1 MSYIREVIEHYCGDV
16 NSQNK
21 ACCSIHGESTPSL
34 HVYDDTDSWH
44 CFGACSSGGDAIE
57 FIKKMEEVSFPQ
69 AVRIYQEITNDF
81 DTFVLNREVED
92 VMGKPFDSQ
101 VNESIK
107 KKTGID
113 SKSYRGIRTDVSKPF
128 GVRYE
133 YDSVGEVSASYYPTT
148 KNYELS
154 GYKVRVH
161 PKNFNSPYGETGKD
175 CELFGQFRFKT
186 YAHTIVIVGGEHDA
200 LAAFQMLSD
209 SQKNKNFDPVAV
221 VSPTI
226 GEGGAYKQIQAQ
238 YAFFNQFKKIII
250 AMDSDSAGE
259 ESLHKIAKVLPRGKV
274 FYMKMRRKD
283 PNAYLWDKETCKPVN
298 FATEFVSDF
307 WAATPYT
314 PAGIHASTGLYKA
327 ALERLDLE
335 MISLPPFLKQAA
347 KMLGDGI
354 VKKEIT
360 LILAKTA
367 IGKTTLMSGLS
378 QHFALHEQ
386 KEVIGVLSLE
396 ADAGKF
402 SQNML
407 SYHLKTPL
415 HRMSKDERLEFLER
429 EDIKDQVTTL
439 YEKPDGTP
447 TLYVCDDRGA
457 SWDQIKEKILEMII
471 SMGITVLIVD
481 PYSDLLSG
489 MGVSEQ
495 EEVATWF
502 KKVMKE
508 YGITPIIVS
517 HVRKSGTGAN
527 AGPLTEDDAQ
537 GSSFLVKAAGQTI
550 ALERDKQA
558 DNPLER
564 NRTYVTILKNRD
576 FSETGPAGSMYFDIK
591 TSNLYDFDDWIK
603 ENEPTIQVDF

>member
-1 MSYIREVIEHYCGDV
+1 MSNIVKVVEYFCGPV
-16 NSQNK
+16 KNSSK
-21 ACCSIHGESTPSL
+21 ICCPFHDERTPSFCI
-34 HVYDDTDSWH
+34 YEDTDSWH
-44 CFGACSSGGDAIE
+44 CYGECSDGGDAVS
-57 FIKKMEEVSFPQ
+57 FIMQKEEVAFLT
-69 AVRIYQEITNDF
+69 ACRIYEEITG
-81 DTFVLNREVED
+81 DTERYSRYNGVHWED
-92 VMGKPFDSQ
+92 VVGLEFNDS
-101 VNESIK
+101 VHAEIK
-107 KKTGID
+107 EKTGVD
-113 SKSYRGIRTDVSKPF
+113 SKGYRGIRSDISKPF

-133 YDSVGEVSASYYPTT
+133 YEEGGDVVASYYPTT
-148 KNYELS
+148 QNYELS
-154 GYKVRVH
+154 GYKVRKH
-161 PKNFNSPYGETGKD
+161 PKTFNTPYGETGKD

-186 YAHTIVIVGGEHDA
+186 YSHTVVIVGGEHDA
-200 LAAFQMLSD
+200 LAAFMMLYD
-209 SQKNKNFDPVAV
+209 NQKNKKFDPVAV

-226 GEGGAYKQIQAQ
+226 GETSAHKQIQQQ

-283 PNAYLWDKETCKPVN
+283 PNSYIWDKDNGRCLGFES
-298 FATEFVSDF
+298 EFISDF
-307 WAATPYT
+307 WAAAPYT

-327 ALERLDLE
+327 ALDRLDLE
-335 MISLPPFLKQAA
+335 MISLPPFLKKASA
-347 KMLGDGI
+347 MLGDGI

-378 QHFALHEQ
+378 RHFALYEQ
-386 KEVIGVLSLE
+386 NEVVGVLSLE

-415 HRMSKDERLEFLER
+415 HRMSKDERLEFLGR
-429 EDIKDQVTTL
+429 DDIKDQVNVL

-457 SWDQIKEKILEMII
+457 SWEQIKEKILEMII

-502 KKVMKE
+502 KRVMKE

-517 HVRKSGTGAN
+517 HVRKSSSGIH

-558 DNPLER
+558 EDPLER

-591 TSNLYDFDDWIK
+591 TSNLYDFDDWVK
-603 ENEPTIQVDF
+603 DNPPEVNF